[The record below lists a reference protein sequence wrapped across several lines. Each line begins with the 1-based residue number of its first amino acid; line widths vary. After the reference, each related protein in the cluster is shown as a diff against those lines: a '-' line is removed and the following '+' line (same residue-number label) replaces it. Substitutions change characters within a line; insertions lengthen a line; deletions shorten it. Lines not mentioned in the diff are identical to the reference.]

1 MAQLKGKTGNP
12 NGRPKG
18 KQNKT
23 TTELKEAINLIVSN
37 NIDKLQR
44 DIDSLEAKD
53 RLVFIEKLFKYS
65 IPPLQAEPP
74 KEEANSSVN
83 TFIENMLSMQKDSD
97 KITAAF
103 KKRQAN

>member
-37 NIDKLQR
+37 NIDKLQS
-44 DIDSLEAKD
+44 DLDKLEPKD

-65 IPPLQAEPP
+65 IPPLQAEPI
-74 KEEANSSVN
+74 EEAKPSLN
-83 TFIENMLSMQKDSD
+83 TFIENMLAMQKDSD
-97 KITAAF
+97 KITADF
-103 KKRQAN
+103 KKRQT